1 MRNPRRVLY
10 ALALACSL
18 AAMPV
23 AAQTQAPAQP
33 ASSGFDVYRVLAVT
47 AGIAIGAAVAIV
59 VTDGLILPAYA
70 YMTGTAVEAGAA
82 AGTGMAAAEA
92 GAATGAGAS
101 GATGAAGAGAGAAGP
116 GILHRVGS
124 SLMEFGHSGFSSAM
138 GLLGGAFG
146 GLYADSWYQG
156 N

>member
-1 MRNPRRVLY
+1 MQKSRRLLC
-10 ALALACSL
+10 AMMLACGL
-18 AAMPV
+18 AAMPA
-23 AAQTQAPAQP
+23 AAQTQAPPQP
-33 ASSGFDVYRVLAVT
+33 ASSGFDVYHALAVT
-47 AGIAIGAAVAIV
+47 AGIAVGAAVAIV

-92 GAATGAGAS
+92 GAATGAGTS
-101 GATGAAGAGAGAAGP
+101 GAAAGP

-124 SLMEFGHSGFSSAM
+124 GLMEFGHTGFSSAM
-138 GLLGGAFG
+138 GLLGGAVG
-146 GLYADSWYQG
+146 GLYANSWYQG